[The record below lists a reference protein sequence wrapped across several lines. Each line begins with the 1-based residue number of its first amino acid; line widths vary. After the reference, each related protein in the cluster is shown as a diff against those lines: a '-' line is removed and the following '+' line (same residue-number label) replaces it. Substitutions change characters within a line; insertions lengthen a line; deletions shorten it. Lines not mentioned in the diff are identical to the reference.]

1 MRSARRSSGDKL
13 TGARR
18 EIREYVA
25 FMDLSYND
33 VAERTVHAK
42 IELLRTADDKN
53 PVTVETDERGRF
65 LFQPVA
71 PGEYILRITSPGYRK
86 YETEIFLPSDFLAN
100 LGVMLKKEKPA
111 PR

>member
-18 EIREYVA
+18 EIRQYVA
-25 FMDLSYND
+25 FVDLSYND
-33 VAERTVHAK
+33 VAERKVHAK
-42 IELLRTADDKN
+42 IELLGTADDKN
-53 PVTVETDERGRF
+53 PVTVKTDERGRSF
-65 LFQPVA
+65 SSRWHR
-71 PGEYILRITSPGYRK
+71 GNILRITSPGYRK
-86 YETEIFLPSDFLAN
+86 YETEIFLPSDFSAN